1 MTELWNFEHEAME
14 KGYSLICGVDEAGRG
29 PLAGPVCAA
38 AVILP
43 TDLDI
48 PGLNDSKKLTEKKR
62 DELYDIITAQAV
74 AYGIAMVSE
83 EEIDEINILQAT
95 FLAMKRAV
103 ESLAVK
109 PDFVLIDGN
118 REPDLG
124 DLPLKSIVKGDS
136 RSANIAAAEFPGKVF
151 VVDSQT
157 VTIGEGILA
166 ELALSLAESGMS
178 ASDIAERLCRERENI
193 EIIALLDTLEYLK
206 RGGRISKTAAIA
218 GGLLSIKPVISVF
231 DGEINVLGKAR
242 GSKQGNNLL
251 VQQIESNGGID
262 FSKPLMLGYTG
273 FSQARLQEY
282 IDDSTALWKNG
293 VSSLRC
299 AQIGSTVGTHAGP
312 GAIAAAFF
320 KKS

>member
-1 MTELWNFEHEAME
+1 MVKIVIDSAADLATEIKEKMTVVPMTIRFGNEEYIDGVTINGKQFYE
-14 KGYSLICGVDEAGRG
+14 K
-29 PLAGPVCAA
+29 
-38 AVILP
+38 
-43 TDLDI
+43 
-48 PGLNDSKKLTEKKR
+48 
-62 DELYDIITAQAV
+62 
-74 AYGIAMVSE
+74 
-83 EEIDEINILQAT
+83 
-95 FLAMKRAV
+95 
-103 ESLAVK
+103 
-109 PDFVLIDGN
+109 LIDGKVMPSTSQPT
-118 REPDLG
+118 PDDFMRVMQQITDAG
-124 DLPLKSIVKGDS
+124 DEAVVITITHKMSGTYQ
-136 RSANIAAAEFPGKVF
+136 SANIAAAEFPGKVF

-178 ASDIAERLCRERENI
+178 ASDIAERLCKERENI

-293 VSSLRC
+293 VSELRF

>member
-1 MTELWNFEHEAME
+1 MVKIVIDSAADLAPEIKEKMTVVPMTIRFGNEEYIDGVTINGKQFYE
-14 KGYSLICGVDEAGRG
+14 K
-29 PLAGPVCAA
+29 
-38 AVILP
+38 
-43 TDLDI
+43 
-48 PGLNDSKKLTEKKR
+48 
-62 DELYDIITAQAV
+62 
-74 AYGIAMVSE
+74 
-83 EEIDEINILQAT
+83 
-95 FLAMKRAV
+95 
-103 ESLAVK
+103 
-109 PDFVLIDGN
+109 LIDGKVMPSTSQPT
-118 REPDLG
+118 PDDFMRVMQQITDAG
-124 DLPLKSIVKGDS
+124 DEAVVITITHKMSGTYQ
-136 RSANIAAAEFPGKVF
+136 SANIAAAEFPGKVF

>member
-1 MTELWNFEHEAME
+1 MVKIVIDSAADLAPEIKEKMTVVPMTIRFGNEEYIDGVTINGKQFYE
-14 KGYSLICGVDEAGRG
+14 K
-29 PLAGPVCAA
+29 
-38 AVILP
+38 
-43 TDLDI
+43 
-48 PGLNDSKKLTEKKR
+48 
-62 DELYDIITAQAV
+62 
-74 AYGIAMVSE
+74 
-83 EEIDEINILQAT
+83 
-95 FLAMKRAV
+95 
-103 ESLAVK
+103 
-109 PDFVLIDGN
+109 LIDGKVMPSTSQPT
-118 REPDLG
+118 PDDFMRVMQQITDAG
-124 DLPLKSIVKGDS
+124 DEAVVITISHKMSGTYQ
-136 RSANIAAAEFPGKVF
+136 SANIAAAEFPGKVF

-178 ASDIAERLCRERENI
+178 ASDIAERLCKERENI